1 MKSIIFI
8 CTGNICR
15 SPMAHWY
22 MQKRIDDMKKS
33 EEYLISSCGTN
44 TYGGERATQ
53 NAIQAIAKYGVNME
67 NHRSTNIS
75 DVDLSTYDLII
86 CMTENH
92 KDIVLFT
99 YPNIKDKIFTLK
111 EYVYNDQIYTDID
124 DPWGYDISVYN
135 SCGKEIV
142 DCVDK
147 LIEKF

>member
-1 MKSIIFI
+1 MKSVIFI

-22 MQKRIDDMKKS
+22 MQKKIDDMNKS

-75 DVDLSTYDLII
+75 DLDLSTYDLII

-92 KDIVLFT
+92 KDMVLFK
-99 YPNIKDKIFTLK
+99 YPNIKEKIFTLK
-111 EYVYNDQIYTDID
+111 EYVYNDPIYTDID

-135 SCGKEIV
+135 SCAKEIV